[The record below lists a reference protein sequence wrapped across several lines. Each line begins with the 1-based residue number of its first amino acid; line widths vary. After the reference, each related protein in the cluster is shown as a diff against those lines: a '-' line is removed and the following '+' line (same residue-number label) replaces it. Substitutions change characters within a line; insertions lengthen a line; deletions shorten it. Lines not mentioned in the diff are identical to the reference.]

1 MNKYIYGISDC
12 YILGKED
19 KINVKRSRYL
29 CVFFEKNY
37 LIIVR
42 KVCLF
47 FKWLFVLIG
56 FFMEVL
62 FLLIILI

>member
-29 CVFFEKNY
+29 CVFFEKKVFNY
-37 LIIVR
+37 
-42 KVCLF
+42 C
-47 FKWLFVLIG
+47 
-56 FFMEVL
+56 
-62 FLLIILI
+62 